1 MADRTQL
8 RAAAQNDIADDDPF
22 AELTRIM
29 GFDPRQPV
37 KPQAQPK
44 AAPASQPADDGD
56 FDIDLE
62 KELMGEFGADDND
75 GATEIREPA
84 FEAAATDAM
93 DDGLGDDELAAS
105 LEQDFLL
112 DADAAD
118 EAVHAVAADDAR
130 AGVAEATAPA
140 VEAAFDDDFDDAL
153 ASSLEDVSPFE
164 DDLPVNEKLGND
176 ELAASLEQ
184 DFLLDDDA
192 TDETAYAVAA
202 DDVRSDVAE
211 ASAPA
216 AEAAFDDDFN
226 DGLASSLEDVS
237 PFEDDL
243 PVDDELAASLEQDL
257 LLDDDAMDEAEQNT
271 ATVSALAAEPAFDDE
286 FDDAVASS
294 LEDELMLD
302 EHVPMA
308 HAVAAEPAEISAPA
322 AQPVFDDEFD
332 NAVASSLEDELIL
345 DEHVPMEQAAVEAP
359 AAPDRAVSE
368 ASGEDFV
375 GHYDAMA
382 DVDMDFEVRTAEP
395 VEIDEPEIDEPEAIA
410 AKDGPS
416 AATPEDAFDA
426 DFDLSLDE
434 ALAEEAEEPVAQAS
448 GVAAQPTAPAAVVQ
462 PAAPA
467 PVADE
472 RSLEDELNALLG
484 TMRTRAAPVA
494 ASAANEPAMVQQP
507 VAAAG
512 KAADKPVDTI
522 DELDWSLD
530 EQDLSEPSDGAV
542 EAAEADLDSVLLD
555 ELESQ
560 DFGAED
566 AARPADVD
574 FDDDA
579 LHTAFAKDIGLDH
592 GDGENVAAAASQ
604 DDALNWM
611 AARSAPPAPAH
622 SWSRVTPVA
631 QSQPSFAAQPT
642 ASARTT
648 EVASGKATE
657 APPPMAAVPSYQDEP
672 AQNDAANAASAP
684 AQSEQSSSY
693 DEMPDVETVD
703 VPERVVALADDLDI
717 PELDFNDDEPAAPAY
732 DDLDTEFASLLTEMN
747 TVDVAAAP
755 ARSASY
761 DDETYNAGF
770 QSGAG
775 IQSAAGF
782 QSAYEPERVETRTYA
797 ARPAQAS
804 VSASYADAASGFDW
818 GDLPNGRPASQA
830 DDFGLDELDYDPE
843 LDEAMSVPGLAGH
856 DAARPR
862 SRGLLVAAVV
872 GAVALA
878 GGLGAFALSF
888 GGAGGADA
896 PVIVKADNAPIKV
909 RPENPGGTV
918 VPNQDNKVYDAVAK
932 GGPKPAEPV
941 QEKLVTNTE
950 EPVNVAAK
958 EPPQSR
964 VVDLSPDDIDTAE
977 AADAIRNAESAAAEG
992 ANAIRGTQ
1000 AAGNA
1005 DVAAAPAPKSEDRI
1019 AQVLQEAD
1027 QGIEP
1032 DVVAVAPRKVR
1043 TMVVKS
1049 DGSLVAREDPAPAA
1063 PQTAAVEPV
1072 DPAPAPQMA
1081 AVEPVDP
1088 APQHVAPAGQAD
1100 DAAEQTGTVP
1110 PVADQ
1115 ASGDLLGGDPVG
1127 GDQTEIAK
1135 PETAKPE
1142 TVDPTTAPA
1151 AAPEAEAQTAQPAN
1165 TPATVPVAPQRP
1177 SDQPV
1182 DVVGEVKPDQVA
1194 SISPAAASTSGGSW
1208 SMQIASQPTVE
1219 SAQSTYQDLQR
1230 RYGSVLSGHT
1240 ANIVKAEI
1248 AGKGTF
1254 YRVRVPAKSRND
1266 AINLCTNYKAAGGN
1280 CFVSR

>member
-1 MADRTQL
+1 
-8 RAAAQNDIADDDPF
+8 
-22 AELTRIM
+22 
-29 GFDPRQPV
+29 
-37 KPQAQPK
+37 
-44 AAPASQPADDGD
+44 
-56 FDIDLE
+56 
-62 KELMGEFGADDND
+62 MGEFGADDND
-75 GATEIREPA
+75 RATEIREPA
-84 FEAAATDAM
+84 FEATDAV
-93 DDGLGDDELAAS
+93 DDDLAAS
-105 LEQDFLL
+105 LERDFLL
-112 DADAAD
+112 DADATDKA
-118 EAVHAVAADDAR
+118 AHAVAAHDAR
-130 AGVAEATAPA
+130 SGVAEASAPA

-164 DDLPVNEKLGND
+164 DDLPVNDKLGND

-211 ASAPA
+211 ASASA

-226 DGLASSLEDVS
+226 DGVASSLEDVS

-243 PVDDELAASLEQDL
+243 PVNDKLGNDELAASLEQDL
-257 LLDDDAMDEAEQNT
+257 LLDDDATDQAEQNT
-271 ATVSALAAEPAFDDE
+271 ATVSAPAAEPA
-286 FDDAVASS
+286 
-294 LEDELMLD
+294 
-302 EHVPMA
+302 
-308 HAVAAEPAEISAPA
+308 
-322 AQPVFDDEFD
+322 FDDEFD
-332 NAVASSLEDELIL
+332 NAVASSLEDELML
-345 DEHVPMEQAAVEAP
+345 DEHVAAEAEISAPAAETAFDDEFDNAVASSLEDELMLDEYVPMAHTVAAEPAEISAPAAEPVFDDELDNAVASSLEDELMLGEHVPVEQAAVEVP
-359 AAPDRAVSE
+359 AAPAGAVSE
-368 ASGEDFV
+368 ESGEDFAS
-375 GHYDAMA
+375 HYDAMA
-382 DVDMDFEVRTAEP
+382 DVDMDFDGRTAEP
-395 VEIDEPEIDEPEAIA
+395 VEVDEPEIDEPEAVA
-410 AKDGPS
+410 ATDES
-416 AATPEDAFDA
+416 SVETPEDVFDA
-426 DFDLSLDE
+426 DFDLSLDD
-434 ALAEEAEEPVAQAS
+434 ALAEQAEEPVVQAS
-448 GVAAQPTAPAAVVQ
+448 RVAAQPTAPAAVVQ
-462 PAAPA
+462 PAAFA

-484 TMRTRAAPVA
+484 IMRTRAAPVA
-494 ASAANEPAMVQQP
+494 ASAANEPALVQQP

-530 EQDLSEPSDGAV
+530 EQDLSEPSDSAV
-542 EAAEADLDSVLLD
+542 QAAEADLDSVLLD
-555 ELESQ
+555 ELEGQ

-566 AARPADVD
+566 TAGPADVD

-592 GDGENVAAAASQ
+592 GDGDNVAAAASQ

-611 AARSAPPAPAH
+611 AARSAPPAPAR

-631 QSQPSFAAQPT
+631 QSQPVFAAQPT

-657 APPPMAAVPSYQDEP
+657 ALPPMAAAPSYQDEP
-672 AQNDAANAASAP
+672 AHDDAANAASAP
-684 AQSEQSSSY
+684 AQSEQSSAY

-761 DDETYNAGF
+761 DDESYNAGF

-782 QSAYEPERVETRTYA
+782 QSGYEPERVETRTYA

-804 VSASYADAASGFDW
+804 VSVSYADAASGFDW
-818 GDLPNGRPASQA
+818 ADLPNGRPASQA

-843 LDEAMSVPGLAGH
+843 LDEAMSVPGLAEQ

-888 GGAGGADA
+888 GGAGGTDA

-932 GGPKPAEPV
+932 GGAKPAEPV

-950 EPVNVAAK
+950 EPVDVAAK

-1027 QGIEP
+1027 QGIDP

-1063 PQTAAVEPV
+1063 PQ
-1072 DPAPAPQMA
+1072 MA

-1088 APQHVAPAGQAD
+1088 APRHVAPAGQAD

-1115 ASGDLLGGDPVG
+1115 ASDDLLGGDPVG
-1127 GDQTEIAK
+1127 GDQTE
-1135 PETAKPE
+1135 TAKPE
-1142 TVDPTTAPA
+1142 KVRPETVNPTTAPA

-1194 SISPAAASTSGGSW
+1194 SISPTAASTGGGSW

-1254 YRVRVPAKSRND
+1254 YRVRVPAKTRND